1 MEKQKTLLFDTEG
14 FFPRNKELADAI
26 SLIGENYWRG
36 DDKKVGRLSVLK
48 PDTMNE
54 FDFYKKFA
62 IVQYCAY
69 TSKEYG
75 GGFDKGKYLPTQ
87 IYTKEL
93 IRYIAY
99 NRSDV
104 KFVILRAED
113 KWKNLLDADV
123 WQTMLPNTIIAKYPI
138 QQRLNK
144 ANLGEDK
151 YEELMSFIK
160 E

>member
-1 MEKQKTLLFDTEG
+1 
-14 FFPRNKELADAI
+14 
-26 SLIGENYWRG
+26 
-36 DDKKVGRLSVLK
+36 
-48 PDTMNE
+48 MNE

-62 IVQYCAY
+62 VVQYCAY

-75 GGFDKGKYLPTQ
+75 GGFDNGKYLPTQ

-99 NRSDV
+99 NRPDA

-123 WQTMLPNTIIAKYPI
+123 WETMQPNTIIAKYPI
-138 QQRLNK
+138 QQRLSK
-144 ANLGEDK
+144 ANLGEEK
-151 YEELMSFIK
+151 FEELMSIIK

>member
-1 MEKQKTLLFDTEG
+1 MLFEADG
-14 FFPRNKELADAI
+14 FFPYDKKIADAI

-36 DDKKVGRLSVLK
+36 DDKKEGRLSVLK
-48 PDTMNE
+48 PDTMDE

-62 IVQYCAY
+62 VVQYCGY
-69 TSKEYG
+69 TSKKYG

-99 NRSDV
+99 KRPDV

-123 WQTMLPNTIIAKYPI
+123 WETMLPNTIIAKHPI
-138 QQRLNK
+138 QQRFSR
-144 ANLGEDK
+144 ANLGEDNF
-151 YEELMSFIK
+151 EELMNIIK